1 MSNSEILSMLSKLAV
16 HAAKL
21 EAENCR
27 LREECAD
34 LTTEHVQLVQDNHS
48 LMKKIQELN
57 GIICVLHQRM
67 QER

>member
-1 MSNSEILSMLSKLAV
+1 MSNSEILSMLSKLAD

-21 EAENCR
+21 EAENR
-27 LREECAD
+27 SLREECAD

-48 LMKKIQELN
+48 LMNKIQELN
-57 GIICVLHQRM
+57 GIICDLHQKM